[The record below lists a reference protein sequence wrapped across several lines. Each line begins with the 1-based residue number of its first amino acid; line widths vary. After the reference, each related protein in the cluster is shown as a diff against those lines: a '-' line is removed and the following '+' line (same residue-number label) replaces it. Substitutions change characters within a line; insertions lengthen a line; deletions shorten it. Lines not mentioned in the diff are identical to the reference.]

1 MAAISVRCRGPA
13 SVPRRNQ
20 FAAGKA
26 VSVRQRTVGST
37 YSPGRRTTVNFVVV
51 ALLSVSIP
59 LTAVVLHRVQD
70 SLERW
75 EQRRHADD

>member
-1 MAAISVRCRGPA
+1 MNV
-13 SVPRRNQ
+13 
-20 FAAGKA
+20 
-26 VSVRQRTVGST
+26 
-37 YSPGRRTTVNFVVV
+37 VVV

-59 LTAVVLHRVQD
+59 LTALVLHRVQD

>member
-1 MAAISVRCRGPA
+1 MTRYRYAAR
-13 SVPRRNQ
+13 
-20 FAAGKA
+20 KA
-26 VSVRQRTVGST
+26 VSVRERTVGST
-37 YSPGRRTTVNFVVV
+37 YSPGRRTTMNVVVV

-59 LTAVVLHRVQD
+59 LTALALHSVQD